1 TCGSGTYIRS
11 LAHSLGKRLGCG
23 GTLER
28 LTREYSRPF
37 GLSQAHTLE
46 EVLGHPEDF
55 SSKVVSI
62 ADALPDCP
70 HITLSREDAQLVRYG
85 GKIRCPVVAGPYP
98 AEGQRVLML
107 DSDGKAL
114 ALCAA
119 EPGRGTEAPVLRVT
133 RGLWNT

>member
-1 TCGSGTYIRS
+1 
-11 LAHSLGKRLGCG
+11 
-23 GTLER
+23 LER

-70 HITLSREDAQLVRYG
+70 HIALSREDAQIVRCG
-85 GKIRCPVVAGPYP
+85 GKIRCPVGAGSSYP
-98 AEGQRVLML
+98 AAGQRVLML
-107 DSDGKAL
+107 DPDGKAL

-119 EPGRGTEAPVLRVT
+119 EPGRETEAPVLRVT